1 MFVDTVYQNRRRV
14 LKHKTGQG
22 LIWLQGNKQI
32 GINYPDNAYPFRQ
45 DSNFLYYTGITAPGQ
60 HLLID
65 TDEDEAYLVV
75 NDMSIDESI
84 WVDDLPTLLEH
95 ATTAG
100 SIITISLMKLLEKIK
115 SAL

>member
-45 DSNFLYYTGITAPGQ
+45 DSNFLYYTGITAPGL

-65 TDEDEAYLVV
+65 TDEDEEYLVGD
-75 NDMSIDESI
+75 DMSIDESI
-84 WVDDLPTLLEH
+84 WVGEDR
-95 ATTAG
+95 
-100 SIITISLMKLLEKIK
+100 K
-115 SAL
+115 STRLNSSHV